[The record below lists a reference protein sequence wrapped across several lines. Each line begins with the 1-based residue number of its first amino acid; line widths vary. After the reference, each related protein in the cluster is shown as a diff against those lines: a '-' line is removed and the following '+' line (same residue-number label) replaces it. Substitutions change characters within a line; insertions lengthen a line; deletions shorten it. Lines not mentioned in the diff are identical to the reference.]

1 MKTNNTY
8 IKLEEFT
15 KIIEK
20 EKQSIP
26 KNNDENVK
34 KITLSVLEWLTDVIE
49 NIPKYELTNTHE
61 QARGVV

>member
-49 NIPKYELTNTHE
+49 NIPKYEIDEKN
-61 QARGVV
+61 